1 VPIPRQSD
9 PRRGEVWLADLNPIR
24 GREQAGR
31 RPILVVSV
39 DAFNRSRADLVAV
52 IPLTTTL
59 RGIPFHVGVAPPE
72 GGLSNP
78 SELLCEA
85 VRSISKERLIERWGS
100 ISAETQTA
108 VDDRLRILFGL

>member
-1 VPIPRQSD
+1 MPKPPE

-31 RPILVVSV
+31 RPVLVVPV
-39 DAFNRSRADLVAV
+39 DAFNHSRADLAV
-52 IPLTTTL
+52 VVPVTSTL
-59 RGIPFHVGVAPPE
+59 RGIPFHVRVEPPE

-85 VRSISKERLIERWGS
+85 VRSVSRQRLVECWGT
-100 ISAETQTA
+100 ILPATQAA
-108 VDDRLRILFGL
+108 VDDWLRILLGL